1 MRNLENIKVQGK
13 STLWT
18 QMLSAISVKKNVVA
32 IKILATGGAPD
43 CATWGDSRREKK
55 IRYWPKYLR
64 YISKEWF

>member
-1 MRNLENIKVQGK
+1 MRDLENIKVQGK

-43 CATWGDSRREKK
+43 CA
-55 IRYWPKYLR
+55 P
-64 YISKEWF
+64 